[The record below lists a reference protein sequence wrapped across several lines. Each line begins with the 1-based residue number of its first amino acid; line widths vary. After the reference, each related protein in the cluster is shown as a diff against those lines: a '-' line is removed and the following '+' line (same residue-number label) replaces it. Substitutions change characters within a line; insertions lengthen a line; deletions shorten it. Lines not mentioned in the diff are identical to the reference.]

1 MVEPFVIGDN
11 DVTKTLDVVVIDHE
25 GEDEDSNVSN
35 ASKECVCTI
44 LTEEYLQMANGSM
57 EHT

>member
-25 GEDEDSNVSN
+25 GEDKDKCMAQNQRNVS
-35 ASKECVCTI
+35 V
-44 LTEEYLQMANGSM
+44 QF
-57 EHT
+57 